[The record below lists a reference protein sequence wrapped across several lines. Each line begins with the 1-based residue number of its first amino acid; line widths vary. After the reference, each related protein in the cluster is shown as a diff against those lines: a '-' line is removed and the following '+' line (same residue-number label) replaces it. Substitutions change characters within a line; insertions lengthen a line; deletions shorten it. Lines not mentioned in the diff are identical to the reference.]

1 VVAAR
6 QIAASESGGLF
17 EVANAKPVLPK
28 GEGWLYEVKFD
39 GYRMQVHKAD
49 ERVIFYT
56 RNGADWTD
64 RFPRLSDDLAS
75 LPCTSAIIDA
85 ELVHADSFEALHR
98 AAHKRA
104 ENNLALWAFDL
115 LQLNGND
122 LRAVAL
128 VDRKRRLGHLVG
140 RAGIERLRYSE
151 PFADGE
157 RLLAECDRRGLE
169 GVVAKHKQGIYR
181 SGRSTGWIKVKCPT
195 WREAN
200 RGRGELFGE
209 WAASR

>member
-1 VVAAR
+1 HDLALAENGGSHHNLRTALPMIALAQRAPHVPNGHGLAQGRRDDDPPSMFIARVRVVAAR

-104 ENNLALWAFDL
+104 
-115 LQLNGND
+115 
-122 LRAVAL
+122 
-128 VDRKRRLGHLVG
+128 
-140 RAGIERLRYSE
+140 
-151 PFADGE
+151 
-157 RLLAECDRRGLE
+157 
-169 GVVAKHKQGIYR
+169 
-181 SGRSTGWIKVKCPT
+181 
-195 WREAN
+195 
-200 RGRGELFGE
+200 
-209 WAASR
+209 